1 MQKIAIIDVGSNSAR
16 LVIYHLEKNG
26 SYKLIYSQK
35 EALRLS
41 QKFTK
46 AGFLSIKACSETI
59 ECLKSFAQ
67 LSKIYKVDKIIAVAT
82 AAIRSAKNGIELVE
96 KIKIESGINL
106 HIITGTTEAYITYL
120 GVINT
125 LDYQN
130 GIIFDLGGGSC
141 ELILFR
147 NRKIVESVSIP
158 IGAVNLTDMF
168 KTKNIMDSSIFTNI
182 SYFLQSKLKKYPWL
196 KKTKLPLIGVGGTIR
211 TMTRFNQKK
220 KNYYTKNLHNYIYS
234 LQEFSQDFDV
244 LRSANLAAR
253 KNIVGFNG
261 NRADI
266 ILAGGSI
273 IHNLLDFTG
282 SKEIIIS
289 GCGLREGLFFDYYAK
304 TFKKPNVGSNIL
316 KNSTEN
322 ILLQSKLEE
331 KHSFLVRDFALKMF
345 DAWEPI
351 HKLPPSYRKVLET
364 AAVLH
369 DIGITINYYNHTTH
383 SAYIIDNT
391 PIYGL
396 THHEQTLAAVVASWH
411 EGVKKAYLRS
421 QANRYTLSIRD
432 LQRVHK
438 LALLVTIAES
448 LDYSQRQNVTNIYPM
463 VEEGKKAVL
472 LLSTIGPCDFE
483 LQNLLLHTK
492 WFTKTFNY
500 TLSVSEEQTL
510 DLDFL

>member
-16 LVIYHLEKNG
+16 FVIYHLEKNG

-46 AGFLSIKACSETI
+46 TGSLSIKACNETVT
-59 ECLKSFAQ
+59 CLKNFAL
-67 LSKIYKVDKIIAVAT
+67 LSKIYRVDKVIAVAT
-82 AAIRSAKNGIELVE
+82 AAIRSAKNANELVE
-96 KIKIESGINL
+96 RIKKETGINL

-130 GIIFDLGGGSC
+130 GIIFDLGGGST

-147 NRKIVESVSIP
+147 NKKIVESVSIP
-158 IGAVNLTDMF
+158 IGAVNLTNMF

-182 SYFLQSKLKKYPWL
+182 SYFLQSKLKKHRWL

-220 KNYYTKNLHNYIYS
+220 KNYYRKTLHNYVYS
-234 LQEFSQDFDV
+234 LQEFSQDFDI
-244 LRSANLAAR
+244 LRSTNLIER
-253 KNIVGFNG
+253 KKIVGFNS

-289 GCGLREGLFFDYYAK
+289 GCGLREGLFFDFYAK
-304 TFKKPNVGSNIL
+304 TFKIPLVATNMLQS
-316 KNSTEN
+316 STEN
-322 ILLQSKLEE
+322 ILKQSTVEE
-331 KHSFLVRDFALKMF
+331 RHSFFVRDFALKMF

-351 HKLPPSYRKVLET
+351 HKLPASYRKILET

-396 THHEQTLAAVVASWH
+396 THHEQTLAAIVASWH
-411 EGVKKAYLRS
+411 EGVKKTYLRS
-421 QANRYTLSIRD
+421 QENRYTLSVRD
-432 LQRVHK
+432 LQKVHK
-438 LALLVTIAES
+438 LALLVALAES
-448 LDYSQRQNVTNIYPM
+448 LDYSQRQNVTNIFPM
-463 VEEGKKAVL
+463 LEEGKKATL
-472 LLSTIGPCDFE
+472 LLSTLGPCDLE

-510 DLDFL
+510 DFL